1 MKNEK
6 NNACGHTALHEVTL
20 RRIQEHLLKGDE
32 IQTVCTVFKLLAEP
46 NRFKIV
52 HALLDGELCV
62 YHLAEITDSTVS
74 ATSHQLR
81 VLKDNAIVRA
91 KRIGKNVEYSLAGE
105 HIREIVLLAVEHLL
119 CRQ

>member
-1 MKNEK
+1 MQNEN

-20 RRIQEHLLKGDE
+20 RRIQEHLLSGEE

-62 YHLAEITDSTVS
+62 YHLAEITGGTVS
-74 ATSHQLR
+74 GTSHQLR
-81 VLKDNAIVRA
+81 ILKDNAIVRA
-91 KRIGKNVEYSLAGE
+91 KRIGKNVEYSLADG
-105 HIREIVLLAVEHLL
+105 HIREIILLAVEHLL
-119 CRQ
+119 CRG